1 MAKSLGE
8 VMRGK
13 PDEGLNDY
21 INNFGKYTPEA
32 IAAATQELKKRGREF
47 SNQELEDI
55 DLKIQARA
63 TAEYEEATLWAKDI
77 VDNNIVIDPKA
88 PLLYSK
94 GAIRAFSFVFTVLFG
109 AFLLS
114 DNIIGKKKKLMVI
127 GFGIAYT
134 TMSIILLNI
143 IPSNNFWVLLLNG
156 AGGLGLTTTFW
167 DKYVGKDVKYRSKP
181 IWLPLIISII
191 ISIPILLI
199 TIYSR

>member
-8 VMRGK
+8 VMREK
-13 PDEGLNDY
+13 SNDGLNNY
-21 INNFGKYTPEA
+21 ITNFGKYE
-32 IAAATQELKKRGREF
+32 K
-47 SNQELEDI
+47 
-55 DLKIQARA
+55 
-63 TAEYEEATLWAKDI
+63 EEPTLWMKDV
-77 VDNNIVIDPKA
+77 VDNDLVTDPTA

-94 GAIRAFSFVFTVLFG
+94 GAIRAFSFIFTTLFR

-114 DNIIGKKKKLMVI
+114 NNIVGKKNKFIVI

-134 TMSIILLNI
+134 TISAILLTI
-143 IPSNNFWVLLLNG
+143 IPPNTFWVLALNT

-167 DKYVGKDVKYRSKP
+167 NKYVGKDVKYRAKP

-191 ISIPILLI
+191 LSIPILPI

>member
-13 PDEGLNDY
+13 SNEGLTDY
-21 INNFGKYTPEA
+21 INNFNKYTPEA
-32 IAAATQELKKRGREF
+32 IAAAVNELKKRGKKF
-47 SNQELEDI
+47 SSQELEDI

-63 TAEYEEATLWAKDI
+63 KAEKEEPTLWVKDV
-77 VDNNIVIDPKA
+77 VDNDLVIDPNA

-94 GAIRAFSFVFTVLFG
+94 GAIRAFSFIFTTLFG

-114 DNIIGKKKKLMVI
+114 DNVIGKKNKFIVI

-134 TMSIILLNI
+134 TISAILLNI
-143 IPSNNFWVLLLNG
+143 IPSNTFWVLALNA

-167 DKYVGKDVKYRSKP
+167 DKYVGKDMKYRSKP

-191 ISIPILLI
+191 ITIPLFLI
-199 TIYSR
+199 AIYSR

>member
-13 PDEGLNDY
+13 SNDGLNDY
-21 INNFGKYTPEA
+21 IHNFGKYTPEA
-32 IAAATQELKKRGREF
+32 IAAAVDELKKRGEKF
-47 SNQELEDI
+47 SSEELEDI

-63 TAEYEEATLWAKDI
+63 KAEKEEPTLWVKDV
-77 VDNNIVIDPKA
+77 VDNDLVIDPNA
-88 PLLYSK
+88 LLYSK
-94 GAIRAFSFVFTVLFG
+94 GAIRAFSFIFTTLFG

-114 DNIIGKKKKLMVI
+114 DNIVGKKNKLIVI

-134 TMSIILLNI
+134 TISAILLTI
-143 IPSNNFWVLLLNG
+143 VPSNTFWVLALNA

-167 DKYVGKDVKYRSKP
+167 DKYVGKDVKYRPKP

-191 ISIPILLI
+191 LSIPILLI